1 MKVISKKPS
10 QFWMLLIAILLLPVI
25 FFGLIKIFNL
35 QGLPVYFAQL
45 GLYAVF
51 FILAWWGIKKDE
63 LTVSVNWKTLV
74 GALFFTTLAWIAYAL
89 IFCAIYQVSWSDQMA
104 ALRLIPA
111 WKIGANILSTW
122 IFVGFAEEL
131 LFRIY
136 FLTRIKRFFESRNLP
151 RVSLLAILCSSLL
164 FAVWHFPVRVFELV
178 NGESSWAVILLS
190 MLVLFVIG
198 IGFAWLFIRSNNI
211 LLVGLVHGLMDYP
224 LIGKDSQLSF
234 VILIVAIILVEIN
247 QLRNKR
253 NPDIPEEED
262 F

>member
-1 MKVISKKPS
+1 MPKS
-10 QFWMLLIAILLLPVI
+10 QIIKTPFWWILALILLLPVL
-25 FFGLIKIFNL
+25 FFGTIRVFQMN
-35 QGLPVYFAQL
+35 GLPVYFAQL
-45 GLYAVF
+45 GLYALF

-74 GALFFTTLAWIAYAL
+74 SAVFFTTLAWIAYAL
-89 IFCAIYQVSWSDQMA
+89 IFCAIFQVRWSDQMVD
-104 ALRLIPA
+104 LSLIPA
-111 WKIGANILSTW
+111 WKIAANILSTW

-131 LFRIY
+131 LFRVY
-136 FLTRIKRFFESRNLP
+136 FLTRIKHFFERRNLP

-164 FAVWHFPVRVFELV
+164 FAVWHFPVRLFEMA
-178 NGESSWAVILLS
+178 NGESSWALILLS

-198 IGFAWLFIRSNNI
+198 IGFAWLFVRTNNI

-224 LIGKDSQLSF
+224 LIGEDSQLSF

-247 QLRNKR
+247 QLRNR
-253 NPDIPEEED
+253 RTPDIPEEED